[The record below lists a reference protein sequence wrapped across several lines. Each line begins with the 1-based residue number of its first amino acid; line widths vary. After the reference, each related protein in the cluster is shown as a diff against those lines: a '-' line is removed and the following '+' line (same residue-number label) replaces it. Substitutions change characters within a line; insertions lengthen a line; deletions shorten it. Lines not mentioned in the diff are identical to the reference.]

1 MHQFWCRN
9 ECFPFRLFGLKTYVW
24 FENIYN
30 KRDMNGAVK
39 NRMKSVWFLRSSSV
53 LSFSY
58 VVSFC
63 SLRRC
68 TITICRF
75 TILYTVC
82 RFRMKWY
89 DQNRHYVRIFNAKT
103 KPLSSQR
110 IDVFRRTNR
119 FILMRYFITK
129 CTNISKLTEFLLL
142 QSLISF
148 LLFDGRRLSFAKTV
162 ASFLH

>member
-39 NRMKSVWFLRSSSV
+39 NRMKSVWFLRSS
-53 LSFSY
+53 LTC
-58 VVSFC
+58 VVQS
-63 SLRRC
+63 
-68 TITICRF
+68 IA
-75 TILYTVC
+75 
-82 RFRMKWY
+82 
-89 DQNRHYVRIFNAKT
+89 IFNAKT

-148 LLFDGRRLSFAKTV
+148 LLYHSTLPHV
-162 ASFLH
+162 ALFVVVYDTFQTF

>member
-9 ECFPFRLFGLKTYVW
+9 ECFPFRLFGLKTNIW

-39 NRMKSVWFLRSSSV
+39 NRMKSVWFLRSSLTSCSV
-53 LSFSY
+53 HRYF
-58 VVSFC
+58 
-63 SLRRC
+63 
-68 TITICRF
+68 
-75 TILYTVC
+75 
-82 RFRMKWY
+82 
-89 DQNRHYVRIFNAKT
+89 FNAKT

-129 CTNISKLTEFLLL
+129 CTNVSKLTEFLLL

-148 LLFDGRRLSFAKTV
+148 LLYHSPLPHV
-162 ASFLH
+162 ALFVVVYDTFQTF

>member
-1 MHQFWCRN
+1 MHQFWCQN
-9 ECFPFRLFGLKTYVW
+9 ECFPFRLFGLKTYIW

-39 NRMKSVWFLRSSSV
+39 NRMKSVWFLRSSLTSCSV
-53 LSFSY
+53 HRYF
-58 VVSFC
+58 
-63 SLRRC
+63 
-68 TITICRF
+68 
-75 TILYTVC
+75 
-82 RFRMKWY
+82 
-89 DQNRHYVRIFNAKT
+89 FNAKT

-129 CTNISKLTEFLLL
+129 CTNVSKLTEFLLL

-148 LLFDGRRLSFAKTV
+148 LLYHSPLPHV
-162 ASFLH
+162 ALFVVVYDTFQTF